1 MEKGF
6 EKKYH
11 EIEKEHFWFKS
22 RRNYIRKL
30 LTNYP
35 KDVSI
40 LDIGCS
46 SGILLDELKQDGFAV
61 ENLYGV
67 DISPIAIENC
77 KKNGI
82 DNAYVM
88 DAQDIDLQKKFDIV
102 IASDCLEHLEDDKS
116 ALKNWEGLLA
126 NDGTIMV
133 FVPAFMSLW
142 SHHDKVNMH
151 YRRYTLPELKTKME
165 GTGFRIKKASF
176 WNFFLFVPV
185 YIFRKFETKTKD
197 THQNT
202 DGDLIEKP
210 FGNYLLTQLINFEN
224 KLLQVVNFPFGISVF
239 CIAKKGASQQNKE
252 DY

>member
-6 EKKYH
+6 EEKYH
-11 EIEKEHFWFKS
+11 KIEKEHFWFKS

-30 LTNYP
+30 LAKYP
-35 KDVSI
+35 KDATI

-67 DISPIAIENC
+67 DISSIAIENC

-82 DNAYVM
+82 PNAYVM
-88 DAQDIDLQKKFDIV
+88 DAQHIELRQKFDIV
-102 IASDCLEHLEDDKS
+102 IASDCLEHIEDDKS
-116 ALKNWEGLLA
+116 ALKNWNNLLT
-126 NDGTIMV
+126 NQGTIMI

-151 YRRYTLPELKTKME
+151 YRRYTLPELKNKME
-165 GTGFRIKKASF
+165 HTGFKIKKSSF

-185 YIFRKFETKTKD
+185 YLFRKIESTAKKTEN
-197 THQNT
+197 NT
-202 DGDLIEKP
+202 DGDLIDKP
-210 FGNYLLTQLINFEN
+210 FGNYFLTQLINFEN
-224 KLLQVVNFPFGISVF
+224 KLLQVLNFPFGISVF
-239 CIAKKGASQQNKE
+239 CIAKKNMALHPTKDE
-252 DY
+252 